1 MGTKA
6 DGAYQL
12 SLDLINPDVEF
23 PDAFALAYAME
34 DGLQRFYQVLEQE
47 ENREELKALYK
58 RLAGFEDLHK
68 ERLLKKYQDMTS
80 GGTSPDQYLSEN
92 RDAIE
97 GGEIVK
103 NTPITI
109 LSQMEDLIDILG
121 LGMSIE
127 TQSLDLYARLA
138 DKSTNEIVKNLFL
151 DLADEEKQH
160 LNFITIEIDK
170 HLAADKP
177 KDG

>member
-1 MGTKA
+1 MGIKA
-6 DGAYQL
+6 EGDYQL

-47 ENREELKALYK
+47 ESREELKALYK

-68 ERLLKKYQDMTS
+68 ERLLKKHQDIS
-80 GGTSPDQYLSEN
+80 SEGISPDQYLTEN

-97 GGEIVK
+97 GGELVK
-103 NTPITI
+103 NTPATI
-109 LSQMEDLIDILG
+109 VSQMENLIDILG

-127 TQSLDLYARLA
+127 TQSLDLYTRLA
-138 DKSTNEIVKNLFL
+138 DKSTNDMVKNLFL

-160 LNFITIEIDK
+160 LNFITVEIDK
-170 HLAADKP
+170 YLAADKP
-177 KDG
+177 IAG